1 MVAVER
7 AITKFLGLVRLS
19 RIKSKIIVFSLLA
32 TLIPSFFMGW
42 LSYRNNRR
50 VMEQKTNQ
58 ELVNLTSHTSR
69 GLDYWFKD
77 REYEVRVFAKSYEVS
92 ENLDRIYRGE
102 DSGDLHDTPSH
113 RLERYLASVEE
124 KFVDYE
130 ELLVADLRGIVVSS
144 SRGHTSDSRIPED
157 WLQRIEANE
166 PIVGTLYWDEQ
177 LSAPVIS
184 LAEPVRDAQNAL
196 LGLLVAKLNF
206 GTVTS
211 ILNSYAPEGE
221 DELYVVTQNA
231 LVLTS
236 SRPMTE
242 GYMTSTLA
250 PSTTRDLFEH
260 ERQTREFNS
269 FRGTEVVGTLDP
281 IARLGWGVVAHR
293 DRDEAYAEI
302 VQLRD
307 ATLLIVCVILVIIGM
322 AAYFLGLT
330 IVGPLDRLTA
340 GAAKIASGNLKV
352 RLPVFSGGELGY
364 MTEVFNRMSKQLRLV
379 MGELDTTN
387 KELREKNKELHE
399 LSITDS
405 LTSLNNRKHMMD
417 TLTMEVARGL
427 RYEKRFS
434 ILMID
439 IDDFKRY
446 NDTLGHLA
454 GDEVL
459 RELGAFLKSTLRT
472 EDYAARYGGEEFL
485 LLLPETGSD
494 GAGQLAERLRQRLE
508 ERAIGANSKHPG
520 ITVSIGV
527 SAFPDTGSDPEDLIR
542 HADSAMYKAKQAG
555 RNQVM
560 VAKGRS
566 GRKRATG
573 SGQRPSTSV

>member
-19 RIKSKIIVFSLLA
+19 RIKSKIMVFSLLA

-50 VMEQKTNQ
+50 VMEQKINQ
-58 ELVNLTSHTSR
+58 ELVNLTSNSSQ

-102 DSGDLHDTPSH
+102 DGGDSRDTPSH
-113 RLERYLASVEE
+113 RLETYLASVEE
-124 KFVDYE
+124 KFTDYE
-130 ELLVADLRGIVVSS
+130 ELLVADLRGIFVSS
-144 SRGHTSDSRIPED
+144 SRGEISDSRIPED
-157 WLQRIEANE
+157 WLQRIEADE
-166 PIVGTLYWDEQ
+166 PIVGALYWDEQ
-177 LSAPVIS
+177 LSAPVVP
-184 LAEPVRDAQNAL
+184 LAEPVRNAQNAL

-206 GTVTS
+206 TTVTN
-211 ILNSYAPEGE
+211 ILSSYAPEGE
-221 DELYVVTQNA
+221 DELYIISQDAV
-231 LVLTS
+231 VLTS
-236 SRPMTE
+236 SWPMTE
-242 GYMTSTLA
+242 ASMTSTLA
-250 PSTTRDLFEH
+250 PSTARELFEH
-260 ERQTREFNS
+260 ERQTLKFTS

-281 IARLGWGVVAHR
+281 IARLGWGVIAQR
-293 DRDEAYAEI
+293 GRDEAYAEI
-302 VQLRD
+302 VRLRD
-307 ATLLIVCVILVIIGM
+307 ATLLFVCVILVIIGM

-330 IVGPLDRLTA
+330 IVGPLDRLTV

-352 RLPVFSGGELGY
+352 KLPVFSGGELGY

-399 LSITDS
+399 LSITDA

-417 TLTMEVARGL
+417 TLAMEVARGL

-508 ERAIGANSKHPG
+508 EQAIGANSQHPG
-520 ITVSIGV
+520 ITVSVGV
-527 SAFPDTGSDPEDLIR
+527 AAFPDTGSDPEELIR
-542 HADSAMYKAKQAG
+542 RADSAMYKAKQAG

-566 GRKRATG
+566 ARKRAMG
-573 SGQRPSTSV
+573 SAQRPSTSV